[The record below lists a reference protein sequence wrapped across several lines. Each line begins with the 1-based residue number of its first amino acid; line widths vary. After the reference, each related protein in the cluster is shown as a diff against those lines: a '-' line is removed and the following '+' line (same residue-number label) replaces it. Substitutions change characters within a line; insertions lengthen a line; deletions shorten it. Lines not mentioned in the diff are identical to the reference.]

1 MATTISGTS
10 GVTFPAGGLGNPAGA
25 VVGTT
30 DTQTLTNK
38 TLSTGLVMGVSA
50 ITSGTAVSTA
60 TCSFTG
66 VISTTTL
73 TASSVTGTIAV
84 GQLIT
89 GTGVTAGTTITALG
103 TGTRGAGTYTVSASQ
118 TVSSTTITVVGL
130 DFTSIPSWVKRI
142 TVIFNG
148 VSTSGTSN
156 YLVQIGAGSVTS
168 TGYLGASLAA
178 QAGSSSAAGS
188 TGTSGFVVAD
198 AVAAAYIYN
207 GSLLIQNISGNIWIQ
222 SGTLVATTSVRASV
236 SGGNVTLSG
245 TLDRVRITTQNGT
258 DTFDAGSINIL
269 YE

>member
-1 MATTISGTS
+1 MSAISLQGN
-10 GVTFPAGGLGNPAGA
+10 AGGTG
-25 VVGTT
+25 
-30 DTQTLTNK
+30 TLTVAAPSTNTNR
-38 TLSTGLVMGVSA
+38 TLTLPDGTGTFTVAGVNSNIVA
-50 ITSGTAVSTA
+50 GTAVAST
-60 TCSFTG
+60 TGTSIDFTG
-66 VISTTTL
+66 
-73 TASSVTGTIAV
+73 
-84 GQLIT
+84 
-89 GTGVTAGTTITALG
+89 
-103 TGTRGAGTYTVSASQ
+103 
-118 TVSSTTITVVGL
+118 
-130 DFTSIPSWVKRI
+130 IPTWVKRI

-168 TGYLGASLAA
+168 TGYLGASLAS
-178 QAGSSSAAGS
+178 QAGASSAAGG

-222 SGTLVATTSVRASV
+222 SGTLVANTAARASV

>member
-1 MATTISGTS
+1 MTTTISGTA

-38 TLSTGLVMGVSA
+38 TLTSPTITGAVVSSMGSSV
-50 ITSGTAVSTA
+50 ITSGTAVASTSG
-60 TCSFTG
+60 TSIDFTG
-66 VISTTTL
+66 
-73 TASSVTGTIAV
+73 
-84 GQLIT
+84 
-89 GTGVTAGTTITALG
+89 
-103 TGTRGAGTYTVSASQ
+103 
-118 TVSSTTITVVGL
+118 
-130 DFTSIPSWVKRI
+130 IPSWVKRV

-178 QAGSSSAAGS
+178 QAGASSAAGG

-222 SGTLVATTSVRASV
+222 SGTLVANTAARASV

-245 TLDRVRITTQNGT
+245 ALDRVRITTQNGT

>member
-1 MATTISGTS
+1 MATTISGTA

-38 TLSTGLVMGVSA
+38 TIQGGA
-50 ITSGTAVSTA
+50 ITSSTAVAST
-60 TCSFTG
+60 S
-66 VISTTTL
+66 
-73 TASSVTGTIAV
+73 GTSI
-84 GQLIT
+84 
-89 GTGVTAGTTITALG
+89 
-103 TGTRGAGTYTVSASQ
+103 
-118 TVSSTTITVVGL
+118 
-130 DFTSIPSWVKRI
+130 DFTSIPSYVKRI
-142 TVIFNG
+142 TVLFNG

-178 QAGSSSAAGS
+178 QAGASSAAGG

-222 SGTLVATTSVRASV
+222 SGTLVANTAARASV

>member
-1 MATTISGTS
+1 MSAISLQGN
-10 GVTFPAGGLGNPAGA
+10 AGGT
-25 VVGTT
+25 GTLT
-30 DTQTLTNK
+30 VAAPSTNTNQTLT
-38 TLSTGLVMGVSA
+38 LPD
-50 ITSGTAVSTA
+50 
-60 TCSFTG
+60 
-66 VISTTTL
+66 
-73 TASSVTGTIAV
+73 
-84 GQLIT
+84 
-89 GTGVTAGTTITALG
+89 G
-103 TGTRGAGTYTVSASQ
+103 TGTFSVAGVNSNIVAGTVNAGGTNPFPASLGPATV
-118 TVSSTTITVVGL
+118 
-130 DFTSIPSWVKRI
+130 DFTGIPSYVKRI

-156 YLVQIGAGSVTS
+156 YLVQIGAGSITS

-222 SGTLVATTSVRASV
+222 SGTLVATTAVRASV

-245 TLDRVRITTQNGT
+245 ALDRVRITTQNGT
-258 DTFDAGSINIL
+258 DLFDAGSINIL

>member
-1 MATTISGTS
+1 MSAVQIQGNASGT
-10 GVTFPAGGLGNPAGA
+10 G
-25 VVGTT
+25 
-30 DTQTLTNK
+30 TLTIAAPNTNTNR
-38 TLSTGLVMGVSA
+38 TLTLPDGTGTFTVAGVNSNIVA
-50 ITSGTAVSTA
+50 GTAVAST
-60 TCSFTG
+60 TGTSIDFTG
-66 VISTTTL
+66 
-73 TASSVTGTIAV
+73 
-84 GQLIT
+84 
-89 GTGVTAGTTITALG
+89 
-103 TGTRGAGTYTVSASQ
+103 
-118 TVSSTTITVVGL
+118 
-130 DFTSIPSWVKRI
+130 IPTWVKRI

-168 TGYLGASLAA
+168 TGYLGASLAS
-178 QAGSSSAAGS
+178 QAGASSAAGG

-222 SGTLVATTSVRASV
+222 SGTLVANTAARASV

-258 DTFDAGSINIL
+258 DTFDLGSINIL

>member
-1 MATTISGTS
+1 MSLVQIQ
-10 GVTFPAGGLGNPAGA
+10 GN
-25 VVGTT
+25 
-30 DTQTLTNK
+30 
-38 TLSTGLVMGVSA
+38 
-50 ITSGTAVSTA
+50 
-60 TCSFTG
+60 
-66 VISTTTL
+66 
-73 TASSVTGTIAV
+73 AS
-84 GQLIT
+84 
-89 GTGVTAGTTITALG
+89 G
-103 TGTRGAGTYTVSASQ
+103 TGTLTVAAPSTNTNRTLTLPDGTGTFTVAGVNSNIVAGTAQ
-118 TVSSTTITVVGL
+118 TAPPTTPQYF
-130 DFTSIPSWVKRI
+130 DFTGIPSWVKRI

-168 TGYLGASLAA
+168 TGYLGASLAS
-178 QAGSSSAAGS
+178 QAGASSAAGG

-198 AVAAAYIYN
+198 AVSAAYIYN

-222 SGTLVATTSVRASV
+222 SGTLVANTAARASV